1 MDNFRETIHGTELID
16 PYRWL
21 ENHESPETRKG
32 HTRDEYSI
40 SGDYW
45 SGSFGQGEE
54 FNFDWFIS
62 HEANIIVIIGR
73 RGFRLSGD
81 DVAFPSGSAHLSDA
95 FLEVGAG

>member
-1 MDNFRETIHGTELID
+1 MRSYGCFSQTTFAQPPPVKPPTTRVDNFRETIHGTELID

-45 SGSFGQGEE
+45 SGSFGQSEE

-62 HEANIIVIIGR
+62 HEANK
-73 RGFRLSGD
+73 
-81 DVAFPSGSAHLSDA
+81 AT
-95 FLEVGAG
+95 